1 MRKVRGFTL
10 IELLL
15 IVAILG
21 TLMAIAI
28 PVYAKAL
35 ERARIAKA
43 IGDIKAIGTD
53 LMMVQLTLGKLPDTL
68 AEIGREEL
76 HDPWGNPYVYVNF
89 ANVSGKGAMRK
100 DRFLVPIN
108 SDFDLYSKGPDGE
121 SVPPLTAK
129 ASRDDIIRANDGGF
143 VGLASEY

>member
-1 MRKVRGFTL
+1 MRDARGFSL

-21 TLMAIAI
+21 TLMAIAL
-28 PVYAKAL
+28 PVYARAL
-35 ERARIAKA
+35 ESARIARA

-53 LMMVQLTLGKLPDTL
+53 LRLVQLTGGTLPNTL
-68 AEIGREEL
+68 TEIGREDL
-76 HDPWGNPYVYVNF
+76 RDPWGNPYVFVNF
-89 ANVSGKGAMRK
+89 ANLKGKGGMRK

-108 SDFDLYSKGPDGE
+108 SDFDLYSKGADGE
-121 SVPPLTAK
+121 SVPPLNAK
-129 ASRDDIIRANDGGF
+129 QSRDDIIRANDGGF

>member
-1 MRKVRGFTL
+1 MKHARGFTL

-21 TLMAIAI
+21 TLMAIAL

-35 ERARIAKA
+35 ERARIARA
-43 IGDIKAIGTD
+43 IGDIKAIETD
-53 LMMVQLTLGKLPDTL
+53 LRLEEVITGRLPNSL
-68 AEIGREEL
+68 AEIGRDGL
-76 HDPWGNPYVYVNF
+76 RDPWGNAYVFMNF
-89 ANVSGKGAMRK
+89 ANAKGKGAMRK

-108 SDFDLYSKGPDGE
+108 SDFDLYSKGPDGD
-121 SVPPLTAK
+121 SVPPLTA
-129 ASRDDIIRANDGGF
+129 APSRDDIIRANDGGF